1 MIVGMTFQLFSSGEE
16 PTIIMFLRSCNII
29 VHLLLSRTCFPAN
42 ANTFISSMMSILM
55 FDLMDAFADY
65 NLYEKSNLFDFFAYH
80 NASYPLTDQAKD
92 IGYDGIN
99 TIVIQK
105 TIAFFEFYYFI
116 KLGIV
121 FISYLLLKIIP

>member
-1 MIVGMTFQLFSSGEE
+1 
-16 PTIIMFLRSCNII
+16 
-29 VHLLLSRTCFPAN
+29 
-42 ANTFISSMMSILM
+42 MMSILM
-55 FDLMDAFADY
+55 FDFMDAFADY
-65 NLYEKSNLFDFFAYH
+65 NLYETSNFFDFIAYN
-80 NASYPLTDQAKD
+80 NASYPLPDQAKD